1 MKQKTTF
8 ACLVVHIVLLA
19 VQIVM
24 MINVKYKLKR
34 AERKVETTI

>member
-8 ACLVVHIVLLA
+8 AYLA

-24 MINVKYKLKR
+24 MINVKYKFKR
-34 AERKVETTI
+34 AERKGDTTV